1 MADNEKL
8 ERLLDEL
15 QSVTA
20 RKVEF
25 FAKAQELQSM
35 IDLMDKKQELLRN
48 DIMSLFKQDVV
59 EEPDPNS
66 VPEEVPP
73 VTDMEEVKKV
83 TKGFTL
89 PKKIC
94 LRNRVTGE
102 EKEFPSKNAAS
113 KFLGISQPTLN
124 YALQEKG
131 GMFKDWQV
139 TLYVHDADS
148 PTA

>member
-20 RKVEF
+20 RKVEL

-83 TKGFTL
+83 VKGSTL
-89 PKKIC
+89 PKRIC
-94 LRNRVTGE
+94 LRNQVTGE
-102 EKEFPSKNAAS
+102 EREFPSKGAAA
-113 KFLGISQPTLN
+113 KFLGIAHPTMN
-124 YALQEKG
+124 YFMKKN
-131 GMFKDWQV
+131 GMYKDWQV
-139 TLYVHDADS
+139 TLAVYYADS

>member
-1 MADNEKL
+1 MEK
-8 ERLLDEL
+8 EYIDSLLDEL
-15 QSVTA
+15 QMRVKRCA
-20 RKVEF
+20 VNEMQVHEIRKQIEEDTKQICGIR
-25 FAKAQELQSM
+25 A
-35 IDLMDKKQELLRN
+35 DLHSLL
-48 DIMSLFKQDVV
+48 SKEE

-102 EKEFPSKNAAS
+102 EKEFPSKNTAA

-131 GMFKDWQV
+131 GMYKDWQV

>member
-1 MADNEKL
+1 M

-20 RKVEF
+20 RKVEL

-73 VTDMEEVKKV
+73 VTDMEEVQKV
-83 TKGFTL
+83 TGRGGK
-89 PKKIC
+89 PKRI
-94 LRNRVTGE
+94 LMMNMETGE
-102 EKEFPSKNAAS
+102 EKQFPSKTMAAQ
-113 KFLGISQPTLN
+113 FLRITQQYLAKILKDEG
-124 YALQEKG
+124 AFKG
-131 GMFKDWQV
+131 WWITEV
-139 TLYVHDADS
+139 ADT

>member
-20 RKVEF
+20 RKVEL

-59 EEPDPNS
+59 EEPDPNLPQLP
-66 VPEEVPP
+66 VRDVFEVEMPAA
-73 VTDMEEVKKV
+73 VKKG
-83 TKGFTL
+83 KGWVMKL
-89 PKKIC
+89 
-94 LRNRVTGE
+94 
-102 EKEFPSKNAAS
+102 KNAKRVHLQNLITKEERDFESKTDAC
-113 KFLGISQPTLN
+113 KFLDVALISLN
-124 YALQEKG
+124 RSIKDG
-131 GMFKDWQV
+131 GRIKDWTV
-139 TLYVHDADS
+139 TVVS

>member
-1 MADNEKL
+1 MEK
-8 ERLLDEL
+8 EYIESLLDEL
-15 QSVTA
+15 QMYVHRCA
-20 RKVEF
+20 IKEMQIQDIQKQMEEDYKKIGIIRE
-25 FAKAQELQSM
+25 ELQTILS
-35 IDLMDKKQELLRN
+35 KEE
-48 DIMSLFKQDVV
+48 

-124 YALQEKG
+124 YTLQEKG
-131 GMFKDWQV
+131 GMYKDWQV

>member
-1 MADNEKL
+1 MEK
-8 ERLLDEL
+8 EYIESLLDEL
-15 QSVTA
+15 QMYVHRCA
-20 RKVEF
+20 IKEMQIQDIQKQMEEDYKKIGFIRE
-25 FAKAQELQSM
+25 ELQTILS
-35 IDLMDKKQELLRN
+35 KEE
-48 DIMSLFKQDVV
+48 
-59 EEPDPNS
+59 EEPDPNAD
-66 VPEEVPP
+66 PEEVPP
-73 VTDMEEVKKV
+73 VTDMENVKTV
-83 TKGFTL
+83 VKGFTL

-102 EKEFPSKNAAS
+102 EKEFQSKNAAS

-131 GMFKDWQV
+131 GMYKDWQV

>member
-1 MADNEKL
+1 MEK
-8 ERLLDEL
+8 EYIDSLLDEL
-15 QSVTA
+15 QMYVHRCA
-20 RKVEF
+20 IKEMQIQDIQKQMEEDYKKIGIIRE
-25 FAKAQELQSM
+25 ELQAILS
-35 IDLMDKKQELLRN
+35 KEE
-48 DIMSLFKQDVV
+48 

-113 KFLGISQPTLN
+113 KFLGIKAPTLN
-124 YALQEKG
+124 YFMEKNG
-131 GMFKDWQV
+131 EYKDWQV
-139 TLYVHDADS
+139 TLCVHDADS